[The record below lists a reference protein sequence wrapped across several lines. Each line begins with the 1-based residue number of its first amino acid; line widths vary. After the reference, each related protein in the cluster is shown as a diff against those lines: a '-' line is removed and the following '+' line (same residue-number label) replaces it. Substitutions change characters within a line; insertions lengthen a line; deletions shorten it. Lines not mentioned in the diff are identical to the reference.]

1 METIKNKVFGG
12 ERPLF
17 EIHNT
22 ILDHVKITF
31 GESGIKECS
40 NIVCKNCYFE
50 GKYPLWHVKGSEI
63 TNCYFAPGSR
73 SAIWYSDD
81 MKMTDCV
88 INGPKFFRE
97 MKNLELN
104 NVTIN
109 DADETFW
116 GIDGLV
122 LNNVTLHE
130 GTYPFM
136 HCNNIKVNRLDSD
149 SKYVFQYCKNIEIH
163 DAHIVTKDS
172 FWEVENVTVYDSYL
186 DGEYL
191 GWHSKNLRL
200 VNCHIAGEQPL
211 CYAHDLV
218 LENCTFDAECDRAF
232 EYSTVQAD
240 IKGHI
245 KSIKN
250 PASGKIVADSI
261 GEIII
266 DKNIKAPA
274 DCQILTRG

>member
-97 MKNLELN
+97 MKNLE
-104 NVTIN
+104 
-109 DADETFW
+109 
-116 GIDGLV
+116 
-122 LNNVTLHE
+122 
-130 GTYPFM
+130 
-136 HCNNIKVNRLDSD
+136 
-149 SKYVFQYCKNIEIH
+149 Q
-163 DAHIVTKDS
+163 
-172 FWEVENVTVYDSYL
+172 
-186 DGEYL
+186 
-191 GWHSKNLRL
+191 
-200 VNCHIAGEQPL
+200 
-211 CYAHDLV
+211 
-218 LENCTFDAECDRAF
+218 CDHQR
-232 EYSTVQAD
+232 
-240 IKGHI
+240 
-245 KSIKN
+245 
-250 PASGKIVADSI
+250 
-261 GEIII
+261 
-266 DKNIKAPA
+266 
-274 DCQILTRG
+274 C